1 MRRVRFSGLVQEA
14 TLLGTVVV
22 LALVVWFVITDA
34 ENQEIE
40 QPLGFSLPVRVL
52 NLASGLASANDP
64 LPVSVTV
71 VGKRSALESVSPD
84 DFSATIDARG
94 RAAGQ
99 HSLPVRAESLREDVR
114 VRAVQPETAVLTF
127 QELVEREVPV
137 RVETAN
143 PPPLGFRV
151 DELTVDP
158 DRVIIT
164 GIAQDVEQVAA
175 AVARMDLAAATVSL
189 EADVQLEARTS
200 SGAAVAGIEVRP
212 RFARVTAPITQ
223 EVFRR
228 LVAVRPVVQGI
239 PRSGY
244 RVLDIRVEPPT
255 VELLVPL
262 GGIGDDEAIPT
273 EVIDITDR
281 RTSVR
286 RLVPLDLGESATA
299 GQTEVLVTV
308 TIEVIEAT
316 VRLSTAVLVEGLA
329 DGMEVLLIS
338 PELVGVELRG
348 PAEDV
353 ALLEGPLEVV
363 VADVSGLGP
372 GRHTVEIT
380 ATAPAGM
387 TVIGLLPRVVTVVL
401 ISTPEPAVEEE
412 EEEGADE

>member
-1 MRRVRFSGLVQEA
+1 M
-14 TLLGTVVV
+14 
-22 LALVVWFVITDA
+22 
-34 ENQEIE
+34 
-40 QPLGFSLPVRVL
+40 
-52 NLASGLASANDP
+52 
-64 LPVSVTV
+64 
-71 VGKRSALESVSPD
+71 
-84 DFSATIDARG
+84 
-94 RAAGQ
+94 
-99 HSLPVRAESLREDVR
+99 
-114 VRAVQPETAVLTF
+114 
-127 QELVEREVPV
+127 PV

-200 SGAAVAGIEVRP
+200 SGAAVAGIQVRP

-299 GQTEVLVTV
+299 GQTEVRVTV
-308 TIEVIEAT
+308 TIEVIEAS
-316 VRLSTAVLVEGLA
+316 VRLSTAVLVEGLEE
-329 DGMEVLLIS
+329 GMELALIS

-401 ISTPEPAVEEE
+401 TSPPEPVSEEE
-412 EEEGADE
+412 EEDADE

>member
-52 NLASGLASANDP
+52 NLASSLASANDP

-200 SGAAVAGIEVRP
+200 SGAAVAGIQVRP

-299 GQTEVLVTV
+299 GP
-308 TIEVIEAT
+308 
-316 VRLSTAVLVEGLA
+316 
-329 DGMEVLLIS
+329 DGGAGHRHDRS
-338 PELVGVELRG
+338 DRSKR
-348 PAEDV
+348 A
-353 ALLEGPLEVV
+353 AL
-363 VADVSGLGP
+363 D
-372 GRHTVEIT
+372 RC
-380 ATAPAGM
+380 AG
-387 TVIGLLPRVVTVVL
+387 
-401 ISTPEPAVEEE
+401 
-412 EEEGADE
+412 